1 MKNAL
6 ITLTCLFGLAITAIA
21 SDTLRFIIEPGASL
35 QRRHVPY
42 PAPTEEILEEVE
54 RQVEQT
60 ETRVQQGM
68 ADRDTA
74 YRARL
79 ALLRLQLAVEGATEK
94 DRLATYSSI
103 SKVAAER
110 AQLIKA
116 RHHQGMA
123 TAADMLTTKA
133 QAAWARAML
142 AFSANP
148 EGYEKNLQIA
158 HNSLTELV
166 KECETAYRRGL
177 VGHEAGLVAEI
188 ALGEVEVL
196 QLYWQKNRR
205 AAAKRT
211 QELYNKLIK
220 LCEARTK
227 AAGTAS
233 AVAQTARARIA
244 AATYARECALH
255 LYRDPAAARRAQ
267 KQLCNA
273 LGSLQ
278 KHYTH
283 NYESGLCT
291 IAELNAISARLAA
304 EWQRLEKM

>member
-1 MKNAL
+1 MKNTL

-21 SDTLRFIIEPGASL
+21 SDALHFIIEPGASL

-42 PAPTEEILEEVE
+42 PAPTEEILAEAEE
-54 RQVEQT
+54 QAEQA
-60 ETRVQQGM
+60 ENRAQQGM

-94 DRLATYSSI
+94 DRLVTYSSI

-123 TAADMLTTKA
+123 TAADMLTSKA

-142 AFSANP
+142 DFSANP

-158 HNSLTELV
+158 HHSLTELV
-166 KECETAYRRGL
+166 KECEKAYRQGTA
-177 VGHEAGLVAEI
+177 GHEGKLLAEI

-196 QLYWQKNRR
+196 QLYWKKNRR

-211 QELYNKLIK
+211 QEAYNNLVKF
-220 LCEARTK
+220 CEARAK
-227 AAGTAS
+227 ATGAAE
-233 AVAQTARARIA
+233 AAAQAAQARKA
-244 AATYARECALH
+244 AATFARECALH

-273 LGSLQ
+273 LGALQ